1 METLDR
7 HASGLARFEAAT
19 SRVDKPWGYEHIYR
33 SEAAVTPA
41 EERQEEGLNHGNTR
55 SSRKWARALRGRDFE
70 GRQALGL
77 RAHLQIGSRR
87 HACRGTSRGGS
98 EPWKHSIVTQVGSRA
113 SRPRL
118 RGSTSPGATS
128 TSTDRK
134 PPSRLPRNVKRRV

>member
-77 RAHLQIGSRR
+77 RAHLRR
-87 HACRGTSRGGS
+87 HSGVLRKAA
-98 EPWKHSIVTQVGSRA
+98 V
-113 SRPRL
+113 RPRG
-118 RGSTSPGATS
+118 RVAEPAAPPGQGRDDVRPQRPGALR
-128 TSTDRK
+128 DR
-134 PPSRLPRNVKRRV
+134 RERRRARFGGRGAGN